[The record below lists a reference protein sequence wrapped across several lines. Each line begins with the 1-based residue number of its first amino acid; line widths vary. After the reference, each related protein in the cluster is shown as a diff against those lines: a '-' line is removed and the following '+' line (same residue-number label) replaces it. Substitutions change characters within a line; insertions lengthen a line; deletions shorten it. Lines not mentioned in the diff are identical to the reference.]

1 MKKKL
6 VLKSWVENLLGIVI
20 ILSIMVVASECN
32 NGLIFAISHIGAVII
47 ILLVARILAKYGR
60 DCE

>member
-47 ILLVARILAKYGR
+47 ILLVAKVLAKYGR